1 MALFY
6 TVILAHGLRSE
17 LQTTYFGAVTTDR
30 IHAQIGGAIM
40 EHFSLSRPWNYA
52 SWRIFLLIVGVFLA
66 GCATSMQDMK
76 LSQDE
81 LDELSP
87 KEGIVVGSLLI
98 RGGKDFLG
106 RTKFKLIAK
115 NIDKSGIFTRPKL
128 SLQAHRNGDE
138 EIFVSKLPAGSYRFL
153 SFYQP
158 GFSTFAWKIN
168 IKFQV
173 QPGKKVYVGRLIFD
187 FPKDETIT
195 IWSQIR
201 IMIEDA
207 KDVTLSDANSKYNIK
222 LNDLT
227 KNLMISFY
235 LQCSFFTSRA
245 ACSAHR

>member
-1 MALFY
+1 
-6 TVILAHGLRSE
+6 
-17 LQTTYFGAVTTDR
+17 
-30 IHAQIGGAIM
+30 M

-66 GCATSMQDMK
+66 GCATSMQDAK

-81 LDELSP
+81 LDKLSP
-87 KEGIVVGSLLI
+87 KEGVVVGSLLI
-98 RGGKDFLG
+98 RGGKDALG
-106 RTKFKLIAK
+106 RTKFRLIAK
-115 NIDKSGIFTRPKL
+115 IIDKSGHKL
-128 SLQAHRNGDE
+128 SLDAHRNGDE

-158 GFSTFAWKIN
+158 GISTFAWKIN

-201 IMIEDA
+201 ITIEDA
-207 KDVTLSDANSKYNIK
+207 IDVTLSDANSKYNIK

-227 KNLMISFY
+227 KNFMISS
-235 LQCSFFTSRA
+235 LVKCSFFTSRA
-245 ACSAHR
+245 ACKAHRK